1 MDADLLR
8 HKWENRL
15 GGRFDVR
22 LLSSSLDAKMKK
34 PALRGLGLLPIGTS
48 LPENYHKSLWCK
60 THFTNFAIINFSSI
74 G

>member
-8 HKWENRL
+8 HKWKNRL

-22 LLSSSLDAKMKK
+22 LLSSSLDAETKK
-34 PALRGLGLLPIGTS
+34 PAMRGLGLLSIGTS
-48 LPENYHKSLWCK
+48 LPENYQKSLCCK
-60 THFTNFAIINFSSI
+60 TPLTNFAIIYFSSI